1 MYIGPIQTG
10 DKVKKVYVS
19 MIADLLHAGHI
30 NILNKAKKYGD
41 VTVGLLTSTAINE
54 LNDTVYLKYQQRADV
69 VKSLSMVVDVVPQE
83 SASYKDN
90 LTKIKPDFVVHGDD
104 WKDGKQSKYRQEVID
119 LLSEW
124 GGELIEVKYSSD
136 ISDKNLKNQLMKLG
150 VTTVHRLG
158 RLRQLIKNKPIV
170 RILEA
175 HNALSALIAENTVVE
190 RNGENVSF
198 DGIWSSSLTDST
210 AKGKPDIEAIDM
222 TSRINAVNDVFEV
235 TTKPMIFDADTGGK
249 TEHFEFTVKSLERTG
264 VSAVVIEDKTGL
276 KKNSL
281 FGNDVTQTQ
290 DSIENFCN
298 KISRG
303 KTAQISDDFMI
314 IARIESLILEA
325 GMEDALIRAEAYIKA
340 GADGIMIHS
349 RHKDPAEI
357 MEFMQKFRVTDT
369 ITPVLVV
376 PTSFNAVTVEEFI
389 DMGVNVVVTANH
401 MLRAAYPAMLNVAKS
416 VLENGRSLEAEP
428 NCMSIKEILEFIP
441 GTK

>member
-1 MYIGPIQTG
+1 ML
-10 DKVKKVYVS
+10 
-19 MIADLLHAGHI
+19 A
-30 NILNKAKKYGD
+30 
-41 VTVGLLTSTAINE
+41 
-54 LNDTVYLKYQQRADV
+54 
-69 VKSLSMVVDVVPQE
+69 
-83 SASYKDN
+83 
-90 LTKIKPDFVVHGDD
+90 
-104 WKDGKQSKYRQEVID
+104 
-119 LLSEW
+119 EW
-124 GGELIEVKYSSD
+124 GGELIEVEYSSE

-158 RLRQLIKNKPIV
+158 RLRSLIKNKPIV

-190 RNGENVSF
+190 RNGESVSF
-198 DGIWSSSLTDST
+198 DGVWSSSLTDST

-281 FGNDVTQTQ
+281 FGNDVAQTQ
-290 DSIENFCN
+290 DSVENFSD

-303 KTAQISDDFMI
+303 KAAQVGDDFMI
-314 IARIESLILEA
+314 VARIESLILEA
-325 GMEDALIRAEAYIKA
+325 GMEDALMRAEAYINA
-340 GADGIMIHS
+340 GADAIMIHS

-357 MEFMQKFRVTDT
+357 MEFMQKFRATNDK
-369 ITPVLVV
+369 TPVVVV
-376 PTSFNAVTVEEFI
+376 PTSFNGVTVEEFAE
-389 DMGVNVVVTANH
+389 MGVNVVVTANH
-401 MLRAAYPAMLNVAKS
+401 MLRAAYPAMLKVANS

-428 NCMSIKEILEFIP
+428 DCMSIKEILEFIP

>member
-1 MYIGPIQTG
+1 M
-10 DKVKKVYVS
+10 KKVYVS
-19 MIADLLHAGHI
+19 LIADLLHAGHI
-30 NILNKAKKYGD
+30 NVLERASRYGN

-54 LNDTVYLKYQQRADV
+54 LNDTAYLKYQQRADV
-69 VKSLSMVVDVVPQE
+69 INSLKMVTRVVPQDG
-83 SASYKDN
+83 ASYKEN
-90 LTKIKPDFVVHGDD
+90 LMRLKPDFVVHGDD
-104 WKDGKQSKYRQEVID
+104 WKEGEQSKYRQEVIE

-136 ISDKNLKNQLMKLG
+136 ISDKNLKNQLMRLG

-190 RNGENVSF
+190 RNGESVSF

-222 TSRINAVNDVFEV
+222 TSRINAVNDIFDV
-235 TTKPMIFDADTGGK
+235 TTLPMIFDADTGGK

-281 FGNDVTQTQ
+281 FGNDVAQTQ
-290 DSIENFCN
+290 DSVENFSD

-303 KTAQISDDFMI
+303 KEAQVGDDFMI

-325 GMEDALIRAEAYIKA
+325 GMEDALVRAEAYIKA

-349 RHKDPAEI
+349 RHKNPAEI
-357 MEFMQKFRVTDT
+357 IEFMHKFRGVDK
-369 ITPVLVV
+369 ITPVIVV
-376 PTSFNAVTVEEFI
+376 PTSFNSVTVEEFVE
-389 DMGVNVVVTANH
+389 MGVNAVVTANH

-428 NCMSIKEILEFIP
+428 DCMSISEILEFIP

>member
-1 MYIGPIQTG
+1 MN
-10 DKVKKVYVS
+10 KKVYVS
-19 MIADLLHAGHI
+19 LIADLLHAGHI
-30 NILNKAKKYGD
+30 KVLKEAEKHGEI
-41 VTVGLLTSTAINE
+41 VVGLLTSTAINE
-54 LNDTVYLKYQQRADV
+54 LNDTAYLKYQQRLDV
-69 VKSLSMVVDVVPQE
+69 LKNLSMVTEVIEQNT
-83 SASYKDN
+83 ASYKGN
-90 LTKIKPDFVVHGDD
+90 LMQMKPDFVVHGDD
-104 WKDGKQSKYRQEVID
+104 WKDGKHSKYRQEVIE
-119 LLSEW
+119 LLNEW
-124 GGELIEVKYSSD
+124 SGELIEVEYSSD

-158 RLRQLIKNKPIV
+158 RLRSLIKNKPIV

-190 RNGENVSF
+190 RNGEDVSF
-198 DGIWSSSLTDST
+198 DGVWSSSLTDST

-281 FGNDVTQTQ
+281 FGNDVSQTQ
-290 DSIENFCN
+290 DSIENFCD

-303 KTAQISDDFMI
+303 KAAQISDDFMI
-314 IARIESLILEA
+314 VARIESLILEA

-349 RHKDPAEI
+349 RHKDPTEI
-357 MEFMQKFRVTDT
+357 MEFMQKFRATDT
-369 ITPVLVV
+369 ITPVVVV
-376 PTSFNAVTVEEFI
+376 PTSFNSVTVEEFI
-389 DMGVNVVVTANH
+389 EMGVNVVVTANH

-428 NCMSIKEILEFIP
+428 DCMSIKEILEFIP